1 MVYSSGMKTVWPVL
15 FRVYLSAAVCGL
27 IVCSPAQCAQSL
39 LVGGTVTDLQTG
51 EVLSDA
57 DVVLFNKDG
66 EVAGSCVTD
75 EQGRWTLPAGW
86 DDCGLKAPP
95 REKGLLASAFGVISW
110 PVRTVSRAVG
120 KPTVAVI
127 KTAARAAGGAAGRAA
142 TAAAVAG
149 TGGVAAAAAESA
161 GAMVGKIAT
170 EMVVG
175 DPEEELEREKERA
188 SSAAQLQV
196 RVWKDG
202 FRDYSGKTGVYL
214 LDRVEDEEEKQE
226 FSLALV
232 DRVHLSAEGSTQAS
246 RAPRTM
252 GVFTKVTADPAIAPA
267 GTTVTVTAQVAI
279 APEVIGATRMV
290 ARNLATKDE
299 FELRP
304 DSDGVWRGKFE
315 APAKGPYRNHEIVLV
330 AYRCPEGELARDKRI
345 EGRAAGLGAWD
356 PKKPFP
362 VDPEFLTSR
371 NRGVVVVT
379 VTRPEAG

>member
-1 MVYSSGMKTVWPVL
+1 
-15 FRVYLSAAVCGL
+15 
-27 IVCSPAQCAQSL
+27 
-39 LVGGTVTDLQTG
+39 
-51 EVLSDA
+51 
-57 DVVLFNKDG
+57 
-66 EVAGSCVTD
+66 
-75 EQGRWTLPAGW
+75 
-86 DDCGLKAPP
+86 
-95 REKGLLASAFGVISW
+95 
-110 PVRTVSRAVG
+110 
-120 KPTVAVI
+120 
-127 KTAARAAGGAAGRAA
+127 
-142 TAAAVAG
+142 
-149 TGGVAAAAAESA
+149 
-161 GAMVGKIAT
+161 VGKIAT